1 MDEQATSEYTEFVH
15 AHWRNAF
22 RTAYLLTGDHHLA
35 EDLTQTAFTKA
46 LLSWPRVRQVKEPAA
61 YVRKIVVNQTIS
73 WRRRMSSREVPGLDL
88 LEDAQSG
95 HADRVMQAHDVWAAV
110 LTLPPRQRAVMV
122 LRYYEDLSEAEIAGE
137 LGMARGTVKSHA
149 SAAARTLESL
159 LALATDAE
167 EAAHD
172 PR

>member
-22 RTAYLLTGDHHLA
+22 RTAYLLTGDH
-35 EDLTQTAFTKA
+35 QTAFTKA

-88 LEDAQSG
+88 LETP
-95 HADRVMQAHDVWAAV
+95 RAAMP
-110 LTLPPRQRAVMV
+110 T
-122 LRYYEDLSEAEIAGE
+122 E
-137 LGMARGTVKSHA
+137 
-149 SAAARTLESL
+149 
-159 LALATDAE
+159 
-167 EAAHD
+167 
-172 PR
+172 